1 MRCPLCGREMTTLL
15 GARRGRVSE
24 IVHYCE
30 EHGLLGRPSASI
42 LLSQVSSFSS
52 EKLAYEDLDT
62 RAAESQSTAK
72 GNDHTDPARN
82 STNQT
87 GPRKLIP
94 K

>member
-30 EHGLLGRPSASI
+30 VHGLLGRPSASI
-42 LLSQVSSFSS
+42 LLSQVSSSKS
-52 EKLAYEDLDT
+52 NQLAYEDT
-62 RAAESQSTAK
+62 RATESQSTAK
-72 GNDHTDPARN
+72 GNDRTDPATN
-82 STNQT
+82 TTNQT
-87 GPRKLIP
+87 NPRKQVP